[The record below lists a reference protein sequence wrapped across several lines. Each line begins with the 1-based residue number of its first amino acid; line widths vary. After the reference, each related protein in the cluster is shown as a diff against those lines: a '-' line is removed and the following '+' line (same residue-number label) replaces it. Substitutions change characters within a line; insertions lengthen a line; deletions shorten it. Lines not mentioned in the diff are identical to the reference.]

1 MRKKTRTLN
10 TKLHATKCH
19 IIYTPLNR
27 PFSRLDNL
35 NFIFFKSFFKT
46 RQMLRVYNNL
56 VSDRAH
62 SHFTLY
68 STFFLLSRFLIS
80 NSFLQLVKIILLFN
94 LISLPTF
101 YALFHH
107 QQWNYNGITRYTLF
121 WRFFSSLF
129 AIILTNINSVLLLLG
144 EMAFGSIWP
153 TFFHFFWINIFLYFF
168 FFFSTLPKL
177 NYIYKL

>member
-1 MRKKTRTLN
+1 
-10 TKLHATKCH
+10 
-19 IIYTPLNR
+19 
-27 PFSRLDNL
+27 
-35 NFIFFKSFFKT
+35 
-46 RQMLRVYNNL
+46 MLRVYNNL

-62 SHFTLY
+62 PHFTLY

-101 YALFHH
+101 YALFLPSTMKL
-107 QQWNYNGITRYTLF
+107 QWNNKIHALLEV
-121 WRFFSSLF
+121 FFSSLF
-129 AIILTNINSVLLLLG
+129 AIILTNIKSVLLLLG
-144 EMAFGSIWP
+144 EKAFGSIWP

-168 FFFSTLPKL
+168 FFFFSLLKL

>member
-68 STFFLLSRFLIS
+68 STFFCYLDFWFQTLFYNWLKSFCCLIWFHSLHFMRF
-80 NSFLQLVKIILLFN
+80 
-94 LISLPTF
+94 F
-101 YALFHH
+101 YH

-121 WRFFSSLF
+121 WRFFF
-129 AIILTNINSVLLLLG
+129 VPIC
-144 EMAFGSIWP
+144 
-153 TFFHFFWINIFLYFF
+153 
-168 FFFSTLPKL
+168 
-177 NYIYKL
+177 NYTHEYKLGFIVTRVKGIW